1 MIIIAFNYH
10 TIYTLALSLAYAYT
24 HTHSHALHDGS
35 VEPGEGSG
43 ERKGR
48 SRGSKERGRAL
59 PLSAEGD
66 GFQTAHTLPEIHV
79 RGISIKYHVS

>member
-10 TIYTLALSLAYAYT
+10 TIYTLSLSCVCITYA
-24 HTHSHALHDGS
+24 HSHALHDGS
-35 VEPGEGSG
+35 VEPCEGSG
-43 ERKGR
+43 EGEGR

-79 RGISIKYHVS
+79 REISVKYHVS